1 MRFLPLFLDPAAG
14 VFILVGAGEP
24 ALGKLRLLR
33 SAGAHV
39 RWFPGSADIAEEV
52 LTLPGRGRLEIDIG
66 DPLPADWSDVAVVV
80 CAAGD
85 ALDQQIAA
93 RARRERIPV
102 NVVDR
107 PELSTFIFPAIVD
120 RGEVVVAIGTGGA
133 SPVLAR
139 RLRELIEALLPTR
152 IGDLA
157 ALIGRHRRR
166 FAAVPRALSPRRFW
180 QNIIAGP
187 IAEAVLAGRAAEAE
201 AKLTAAING
210 ARRDTAASKSETV
223 FLVGAGPGDPDLLTL
238 RALHALADAD
248 VVFYD
253 ELVTA
258 PVLDRARRGAEQVFV
273 GKRRGAPG
281 MAQDEINRRLAEAA
295 RAGRRVVRLKGGDP
309 FVFGRGGEELEYL
322 RQAGMPVVVVPGITA
337 ALGCAARSGLPLTF
351 RKKLPRSPASP
362 RSAPTRRRRST
373 GHASPIA
380 QTTVVV
386 YMGLACAA
394 AVRDG
399 LIAAGRDGATPAAVL
414 ARGTRPD
421 AQAAVGR
428 LDRLADLAAEVGE
441 GPALLVIGAVVRALH
456 ALAHRRGRR
465 RNRAGGRMTSPLQ
478 QKLKVTGPVVVTA
491 NRLADGAVIYRTA
504 QGSWTSDLAAAAVVT
519 TAPAATELLAA
530 ALADK
535 LAAVDA
541 YVAPVALTPE
551 RRVTPGNLRER
562 IRCNGPTVALPGES

>member
-39 RWFPGSADIAEEV
+39 RWFSGNADIAEEV
-52 LTLPGRGRLEIDIG
+52 LTLPGRGRLEINVG
-66 DPLPADWSDVAVVV
+66 DPLQADWSDVAVVV

-85 ALDQQIAA
+85 ALDRQIAA
-93 RARRERIPV
+93 RARRERIPL

-157 ALIGRHRRR
+157 ELIGRHRRR

-201 AKLTAAING
+201 ARLTAAING

-281 MAQDEINRRLAEAA
+281 LAQDEINRRLAEAA

-322 RQAGMPVVVVPGITA
+322 RQAGVPVVVVPGITA
-337 ALGCAARSGLPLTF
+337 ALGCAAQSGLPLTF
-351 RKKLPRSPASP
+351 RQEASTLAFVTAQ
-362 RSAPTRRRRST
+362 RADEATAVDWSRLAD
-373 GHASPIA
+373 A
-380 QTTVVV
+380 QTTIVV
-386 YMGLACAA
+386 YMGLACAT

-428 LDRLADLAAEVGE
+428 LERLADLAAEVGE
-441 GPALLVIGAVVRALH
+441 GPAILVIGEVVARSTPWRAAEL
-456 ALAHRRGRR
+456 G
-465 RNRAGGRMTSPLQ
+465 
-478 QKLKVTGPVVVTA
+478 TA
-491 NRLADGAVIYRTA
+491 IARE
-504 QGSWTSDLAAAAVVT
+504 AA
-519 TAPAATELLAA
+519 
-530 ALADK
+530 
-535 LAAVDA
+535 
-541 YVAPVALTPE
+541 
-551 RRVTPGNLRER
+551 
-562 IRCNGPTVALPGES
+562 